1 MAATLGDTLE
11 GPKWVVT
18 KESDGTNLNGAGDAV
33 TVDASNQVGPT
44 GDGDDLYG
52 VVIGPAHDGVT
63 LTDLSA
69 GDLVSVLIFGGVV
82 VNAGGSV
89 TEGDVLETSA
99 TSGRLVQNAQG
110 TEQDVD
116 EGGTATYTLGL
127 ATALALGDSGGE
139 TPAGESVGT
148 NEAAIFVGR

>member
-1 MAATLGDTLE
+1 MAAELGDVLE
-11 GPKWVVT
+11 GPSYVVT
-18 KESDGTNLNGAGDAV
+18 KESDGTNLNGKGDAV
-33 TVDASNQVGPT
+33 TVDGSNQVGPT
-44 GDGDDLYG
+44 GDGDDLFG
-52 VVIGPAHDGVT
+52 VVVDPAHDGVT

-69 GDLVSVLIFGGVV
+69 GDLVSVLVFGGVV

-89 TEGDVLETSA
+89 TEGDVLETTS
-99 TSGRLVQNAQG
+99 TSGRLGQNTAG

-116 EGGTATYTLGL
+116 EGGTDTYTI
-127 ATALALGDSGGE
+127 AHSTALALGDSGGE